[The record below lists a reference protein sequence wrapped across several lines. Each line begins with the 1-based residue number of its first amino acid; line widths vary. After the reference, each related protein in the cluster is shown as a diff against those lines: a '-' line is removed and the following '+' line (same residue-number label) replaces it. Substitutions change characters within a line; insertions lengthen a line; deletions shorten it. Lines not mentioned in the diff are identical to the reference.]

1 MAALRSRSSCW
12 LVLGFLLI
20 VLLAGCN
27 ADVFLAV
34 DNGRLT
40 LRVLAFDDDE
50 DNNLVLVI
58 DGDPQPL
65 DIAIDREGDTGPVNL
80 TVAGAPAGVEV
91 EIQNP
96 GILNQ
101 GRVTF
106 QATGSAQPQQ
116 DVPITITASD
126 GQFNDFTQLTLDL
139 VPWPGPSP

>member
-1 MAALRSRSSCW
+1 MASARFSSLWRLGLFLLAALA
-12 LVLGFLLI
+12 V
-20 VLLAGCN
+20 VGCN

-40 LRVLAFDDDE
+40 LRVIAFDDDD

-58 DGDPQPL
+58 EGEP
-65 DIAIDREGDTGPVNL
+65 AIVDLVVAREGDTGPVNL
-80 TVAGAPAGVEV
+80 TVAGAPEGVEV
-91 EIQNP
+91 EIQHP

-106 QATGSAQPQQ
+106 QATGSAQPQD
-116 DVPITITASD
+116 DVPVTITASD
-126 GQFNDFTQLTLDL
+126 GQFNDFTQLMLDL

>member
-1 MAALRSRSSCW
+1 MAALRSRSSW
-12 LVLGFLLI
+12 WQAAGFLL
-20 VLLAGCN
+20 VLFLAGCN

-40 LRVLAFDDDE
+40 LRVLTFDDED

-58 DGDPQPL
+58 TGEPE
-65 DIAIDREGDTGPVNL
+65 IVEVSIDREGDTGPVNL
-80 TVAGAPAGVEV
+80 TVAGIPDGVDV

-106 QATGSAQPQQ
+106 QATANAQPQE
-116 DVPITITASD
+116 DVPVTITASD
-126 GQFNDFTQLTLDL
+126 GQFNDFTQLMLDL